1 MHSAPLDSC
10 LTVLS
15 LCNAGVRVA
24 SIRPGML
31 LNWTDK
37 FAFQSAMWEPFGNAP
52 ASSEPYWKGAPKE
65 RGTFTI

>member
-1 MHSAPLDSC
+1 
-10 LTVLS
+10 
-15 LCNAGVRVA
+15 
-24 SIRPGML
+24 ML